1 MKVPP
6 MSREYLSF
14 DDVLI
19 EPQHSAVR
27 SRSDVSLKTKLYDGF
42 ELDLPIIA
50 SNMDTVCELDMAI
63 AMSELGGLGVIHRNL
78 IHATRIHCIR
88 QLTSMGL
95 ASAVAMGVNEL
106 RLSPVRRYI
115 EEGVRYIVLDIA
127 HGDSVHALKAV
138 EQLRS
143 MSDKH
148 GGAVCIIGGNVA
160 TPDAVGRMADAGAHC
175 VKVGIGPGAAC
186 LTRINTGVGIPQL
199 SAILECSHAADLHG
213 VGCIADGGMKTPG
226 DIAKALAAGAD
237 AVMLGGML
245 AGTFES
251 PGDVVDIDGEKFKT
265 YRGMASNGAGSMY
278 IEGAEGFVKYSG
290 KAGDVVN
297 DISDGLRSAF
307 SYVGASDMAEYHSKA
322 LFVRISTASIL
333 ENGAHGTIT

>member
-1 MKVPP
+1 
-6 MSREYLSF
+6 MSRDYVSF

-19 EPQHSAVR
+19 EPQYSTVR
-27 SRSDVSLKTKLYDGF
+27 SRGDVSLKTQLCDGF

-63 AMSELGGLGVIHRNL
+63 AMSKLGGLGVIHRNL
-78 IHATRIHCIR
+78 IHANRIRCIR

-95 ASAVAMGVNEL
+95 ASALAMGVNEL
-106 RLSPVRRYI
+106 RLAPMKRYI
-115 EEGVRYIVLDIA
+115 EAGVSCVVLDIA
-127 HGDSVHALKAV
+127 HGDSIHALEAV
-138 EQLRS
+138 EQLRR
-143 MSDKH
+143 MSDQND
-148 GGAVCIIGGNVA
+148 GSVCIIGGNVA
-160 TPDAVGRMADAGAHC
+160 TADAVGRMANAGAHC

-186 LTRINTGVGIPQL
+186 LTRTNTGVGIPQL
-199 SAILECSHAADLHG
+199 SAILECSHAADLQG

-245 AGTFES
+245 AGTLES
-251 PGDVVDIDGEKFKT
+251 PGDIVEVDGDKFKT

-278 IEGAEGFVKYSG
+278 IEGAEGLVEYKG
-290 KAGDVVN
+290 EVGGVVSEITN
-297 DISDGLRSAF
+297 GLRSAF
-307 SYVGASDMAEYHSKA
+307 SYVGASDMVEYHSKA
-322 LFVRISTASIL
+322 TFVRVSTASIL